1 MKVRMLKARE
11 LSHNTSS
18 SVSSSQRGEHQRQV
32 MRQGSYMCRGS
43 EGLGRS
49 KIRSRRQGR
58 RRPGWGSE
66 MVSKISFRMSE
77 RIIICM

>member
-49 KIRSRRQGR
+49 KIREQTTGKAAARLG
-58 RRPGWGSE
+58 
-66 MVSKISFRMSE
+66 FRNG
-77 RIIICM
+77 